1 MAVSPM
7 NEEIEETTTE
17 DLPGFEVHF
26 ARRKYGTTTFTW
38 ATVEFEGAPE
48 KQVRFDPWPA
58 VIYPQSE
65 LVKLVK
71 YGYQHIY
78 GAALSTNFVQDKLKN
93 KQ

>member
-17 DLPGFEVHF
+17 ALPGFEVHF

-38 ATVEFEGAPE
+38 ATVEFEGDPN
-48 KQVRFDPWPA
+48 KQVYFDPWPA
-58 VIYPQSE
+58 VIYPKKE
-65 LVKLVK
+65 LVKLIK

-78 GAALSTNFVQDKLKN
+78 GVALSTEIVQEKLKI
-93 KQ
+93 K